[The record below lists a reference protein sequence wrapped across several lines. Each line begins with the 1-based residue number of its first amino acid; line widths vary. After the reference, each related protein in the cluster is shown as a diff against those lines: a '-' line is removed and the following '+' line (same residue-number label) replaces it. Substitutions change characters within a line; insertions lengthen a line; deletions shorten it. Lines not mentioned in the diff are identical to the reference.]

1 MTQRLLSARP
11 APPADPGTVGGGT
24 HVSVLTTVAELRA
37 IAPEW
42 DALAD
47 SPFTTTA
54 WLSSWREAYGRGR
67 AAVLAVRDRHGTLV
81 AGLPCRRMPGGAWAA
96 MANQES
102 GAWGAVASS
111 PGDERLAWQALA
123 WSGVPRIRLECLLD
137 PDGTGTT
144 PAHEELAA
152 AGYRVVRTN
161 GSRSPYVTLPST
173 VDELMSS
180 FGSRLRRQLRQS
192 GRRLE
197 GLGRLRL
204 RVVRGGPELPAA
216 LDAMLAL
223 EASGW
228 KTRAGTAVLSNPCL
242 ERLYRGFAARAGE
255 QGLLRL
261 HLLEL
266 DGRPVVGSFGCV
278 VGNVAH
284 LMKTG
289 YDERLAEH
297 SPGTYLLG
305 EILRLSVEEGLSGC
319 DLLGAP
325 DPFKMRFA
333 DTVRPRIGLR
343 AYRGPRSLPESLYWT
358 HGRPALKWLAV
369 RTVRRPEASPA
380 P

>member
-1 MTQRLLSARP
+1 
-11 APPADPGTVGGGT
+11 
-24 HVSVLTTVAELRA
+24 
-37 IAPEW
+37 
-42 DALAD
+42 
-47 SPFTTTA
+47 
-54 WLSSWREAYGRGR
+54 
-67 AAVLAVRDRHGTLV
+67 
-81 AGLPCRRMPGGAWAA
+81 
-96 MANQES
+96 
-102 GAWGAVASS
+102 
-111 PGDERLAWQALA
+111 
-123 WSGVPRIRLECLLD
+123 
-137 PDGTGTT
+137 
-144 PAHEELAA
+144 
-152 AGYRVVRTN
+152 
-161 GSRSPYVTLPST
+161 
-173 VDELMSS
+173 MSS

-216 LDAMLAL
+216 LDAVLAL

-228 KTRAGTAVLSNPCL
+228 KTRAGTAVLSNPRL

-255 QGLLRL
+255 EGRLRL

-333 DTVRPRIGLR
+333 DRVRPRIGLR

-369 RTVRRPEASPA
+369 RTVRRPAVG
-380 P
+380 